1 LLLKGLTGRPGL
13 IISLAGVVAIL
24 WLGATG
30 RLELYIHPRYI
41 PFTIIMALIGAA
53 FALAGFLLASLT
65 RHEHDDHD
73 DHAEHGPREGTDRKE
88 RFRAVGSL
96 VTVAAAVVGLL
107 ILPPSPLSSATARQ
121 RDVNAS
127 GTLSKFQTDQLV
139 GQDDSAFNVRDWAS
153 LLRHPPTENYLTGK
167 TATVTGFVTADKTDP
182 ANVFFVTRF
191 FVTCCAVDGQPVGVP
206 VHDPGWQKRYK
217 TDTWVT
223 ATGSF
228 DKEPNTNGNAPIV
241 LIPDEI
247 SLTTQPTRPY
257 VY

>member
-1 LLLKGLTGRPGL
+1 MLLKGFTGRPGVL
-13 IISLAGVVAIL
+13 ISLVGITAIL

-41 PFTIIMALIGAA
+41 PFTIIMALIGAV
-53 FALAGFLLASLT
+53 FALAGLFLAT
-65 RHEHDDHD
+65 PARHSHEDHD
-73 DHAEHGPREGTDRKE
+73 RHAGHDPRSGGTDSKE
-88 RFRAVGSL
+88 RFRALGSFAT
-96 VTVAAAVVGLL
+96 VTAAVIGLL
-107 ILPPSPLSSATARQ
+107 IIPPSPLSSATAQQ
-121 RDVNAS
+121 REVNAS
-127 GTLSKFQTDQLV
+127 GTLTKSQTGQLTEKD
-139 GQDDSAFNVRDWAS
+139 GSALNVREWAS
-153 LLRHPPTENYLTGK
+153 LLRHPPADNYLPGR

-228 DKEPNTNGNAPIV
+228 GKKPNGKGIIV
-241 LIPDEI
+241 LMPDEI
-247 SLTTQPTRPY
+247 SLTSQPARPY

>member
-1 LLLKGLTGRPGL
+1 M
-13 IISLAGVVAIL
+13 ISLVGVVAIL
-24 WLGATG
+24 WLGATS

-53 FALAGFLLASLT
+53 FALAGFLLPSPT
-65 RHEHDDHD
+65 PHEHDDHD
-73 DHAEHGPREGTDRKE
+73 GHAEHGPRKGTDGKQKL
-88 RFRAVGSL
+88 RAAGSL
-96 VTVAAAVVGLL
+96 TTVTAAVVGLL
-107 ILPPSPLSSATARQ
+107 IIPPTPLSSATAQQ
-121 RDVNAS
+121 REVNAS
-127 GTLSKFQTDQLV
+127 GTLTNSQTDQLV
-139 GQDDSAFNVRDWAS
+139 GQDDSTFSVRGWAS
-153 LLRHPPTENYLTGK
+153 LLRHAPENYFTGK
-167 TATVTGFVTADKTDP
+167 TATVTGFVTGDKTDP

-228 DKEPNTNGNAPIV
+228 DRKPNTSGNAPIV
-241 LIPDEI
+241 LIPDDI
-247 SLTTQPTRPY
+247 SPATQPARPY